1 MDRSRIIFITGATS
15 GIGAACTT
23 FFSNNGWKVYGG
35 SRRITKETIT
45 PEGAVLFPL
54 DVTKPDSVSA
64 IVKTILDREKRLDV
78 VLNNAGFGIGG
89 PLETTSLEEAKSQ
102 FETNFF
108 GVHLVNQAVLP
119 YFRKQGSGRIVIV
132 GSIGGRIGLPFQGMY
147 SATKFA

>member
-1 MDRSRIIFITGATS
+1 
-15 GIGAACTT
+15 
-23 FFSNNGWKVYGG
+23 
-35 SRRITKETIT
+35 ITKETIT

-102 FETNFF
+102 FKTNFF

-119 YFRKQGSGRIVIV
+119 YLTGVRPHCDRWLHRGPDRSSLSGNVQRHQIRSGRLR
-132 GSIGGRIGLPFQGMY
+132 GSFVHGSQRMG
-147 SATKFA
+147 S